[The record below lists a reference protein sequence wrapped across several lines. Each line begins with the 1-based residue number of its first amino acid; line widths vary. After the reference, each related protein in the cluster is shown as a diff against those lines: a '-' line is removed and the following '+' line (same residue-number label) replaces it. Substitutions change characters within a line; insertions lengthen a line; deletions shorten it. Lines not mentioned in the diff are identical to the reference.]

1 MEEKDISDMLS
12 GYSEK
17 KKEFIKIKKKEKVIT
32 LIHLMSASVKW
43 KTLQIFNI
51 FICTLLLL

>member
-1 MEEKDISDMLS
+1 MLS

-32 LIHLMSASVKW
+32 LIMSASVKW
-43 KTLQIFNI
+43 KTL
-51 FICTLLLL
+51 